1 MTLNKTDRIVITL
14 GKQIVHGKYVPGSP
28 LPAEAELCEEFAT
41 SRNIIRE
48 VFRSLM
54 AKRLIEMK
62 RYRGAFVAPRNQ
74 WNYLDTDVLQWV
86 LENDYDPRLI
96 LSLIHISEP
105 TRP

>member
-48 VFRSLM
+48 VFRSLN
-54 AKRLIEMK
+54 ANVITL
-62 RYRGAFVAPRNQ
+62 
-74 WNYLDTDVLQWV
+74 VLQSCRV
-86 LENDYDPRLI
+86 MHR
-96 LSLIHISEP
+96 SG
-105 TRP
+105 

>member
-54 AKRLIEMK
+54 AKRSDRNETLS
-62 RYRGAFVAPRNQ
+62 RGVCGTA
-74 WNYLDTDVLQWV
+74 
-86 LENDYDPRLI
+86 
-96 LSLIHISEP
+96 
-105 TRP
+105 

>member
-48 VFRSLM
+48 VFRSS
-54 AKRLIEMK
+54 I
-62 RYRGAFVAPRNQ
+62 G
-74 WNYLDTDVLQWV
+74 
-86 LENDYDPRLI
+86 I
-96 LSLIHISEP
+96 
-105 TRP
+105 

>member
-48 VFRSLM
+48 VFRSLI
-54 AKRLIEMK
+54 AGRLWLRVTSGITSTLTYCNGCWK
-62 RYRGAFVAPRNQ
+62 TTTIHG
-74 WNYLDTDVLQWV
+74 
-86 LENDYDPRLI
+86 
-96 LSLIHISEP
+96 LSVP
-105 TRP
+105 

>member
-28 LPAEAELCEEFAT
+28 LPAEAE
-41 SRNIIRE
+41 RNIIRE

-74 WNYLDTDVLQWV
+74 WNSLTDIIIIAII
-86 LENDYDPRLI
+86 D
-96 LSLIHISEP
+96 LSKN
-105 TRP
+105 

>member
-62 RYRGAFVAPRNQ
+62 RYRGAFVAPRVI
-74 WNYLDTDVLQWV
+74 TV
-86 LENDYDPRLI
+86 RK
-96 LSLIHISEP
+96 SLICWLSACTHLQCVPGI
-105 TRP
+105 T

>member
-62 RYRGAFVAPRNQ
+62 RYRGAFVAPRVTSGITSTLTYCNGC
-74 WNYLDTDVLQWV
+74 WKTTTTHG
-86 LENDYDPRLI
+86 
-96 LSLIHISEP
+96 LSVP
-105 TRP
+105 